1 MLYLMSYG
9 HRREVLKRGD
19 PRLSARGWKVGRGRE
34 IRTPDILLPKQARY
48 QTALYPDLYPP
59 AQAPAPCFRRAHHT
73 HQRRKRQRRSAE
85 IADWRCA
92 KPSTLRAAHGTIICH
107 KHKEYRKMPALV
119 LDGKSLAA
127 QSEADLLRRVARLKE
142 ISGGKTPILATILVG
157 DDPASAT
164 YVKMKGN
171 ACRRVGMDSLAVEM
185 PSSTTTAQLLAK
197 IEELNSNPD
206 VHGILL
212 QHPVPPQVDER
223 ACFDAIALGKDVDG
237 VTCLGFGRMAMGE
250 EAYGCATPQG
260 IMRILE
266 HYKVDIEGKHAV
278 VVGRSP
284 ILGKPMAMMLLQKN
298 ATVTICHSRTRDL
311 PAIVAQADI
320 LVGAVGKPEFIKA
333 AWVKAGAVV
342 VDAGYHPGG
351 VGDIELSALIDKA
364 SAYTP
369 VPGGVGPM
377 TINTL
382 IMQSVESGEKSL
394 G

>member
-1 MLYLMSYG
+1 MSAML
-9 HRREVLKRGD
+9 
-19 PRLSARGWKVGRGRE
+19 
-34 IRTPDILLPKQARY
+34 
-48 QTALYPDLYPP
+48 
-59 AQAPAPCFRRAHHT
+59 
-73 HQRRKRQRRSAE
+73 
-85 IADWRCA
+85 
-92 KPSTLRAAHGTIICH
+92 
-107 KHKEYRKMPALV
+107 
-119 LDGKSLAA
+119 LDGKSLAGK
-127 QSEADLLRRVARLKE
+127 SEAELLQRVEALKAK
-142 ISGGKTPILATILVG
+142 SGGKTPILATILVG

-171 ACRRVGMDSLAVEM
+171 ACRRVGMESLAVEL
-185 PSSTTTAQLLAK
+185 PAATTTEELLAK
-197 IEELNSNPD
+197 IEELNGNPD

-212 QHPVPPQVDER
+212 QHPVPSQIDER
-223 ACFDAIALGKDVDG
+223 ACFDAIDLAKDVDG

-250 EAYGCATPQG
+250 AAYGCATPQG

-266 HYKVDIEGKHAV
+266 AYGVDIEGKHAV

-284 ILGKPMAMMLLQKN
+284 ILGKTMAMMLLQKN
-298 ATVTICHSRTRDL
+298 ATVTICHSRTTDL
-311 PAIVAQADI
+311 PAIIAQADI

-333 AWVKAGAVV
+333 DWVKDGAVV

-351 VGDIELSALIDKA
+351 VGDIELSKLTGKA

-394 G
+394 A

>member
-1 MLYLMSYG
+1 MS
-9 HRREVLKRGD
+9 
-19 PRLSARGWKVGRGRE
+19 
-34 IRTPDILLPKQARY
+34 
-48 QTALYPDLYPP
+48 
-59 AQAPAPCFRRAHHT
+59 
-73 HQRRKRQRRSAE
+73 
-85 IADWRCA
+85 
-92 KPSTLRAAHGTIICH
+92 
-107 KHKEYRKMPALV
+107 ALV

-127 QSEADLLRRVARLKE
+127 KTEAELLARVERLKE
-142 ISGGKTPILATILVG
+142 KSGGKTPILATILVG

-164 YVKMKGN
+164 YVRMKGN
-171 ACRRVGMDSLAVEM
+171 ACRRVGMDSMAVEL
-185 PSSTTTAQLLAK
+185 PSSTTTEELLAK
-197 IEELNSNPD
+197 IGELNGNPD

-212 QHPVPPQVDER
+212 QHPVPEQIDER

-250 EAYGCATPQG
+250 DAYGCATPQG
-260 IMRILE
+260 IMRILDSYDIE
-266 HYKVDIEGKHAV
+266 IEGKHAV

-284 ILGKPMAMMLLQKN
+284 ILGKPMAMMLLQRN

-311 PAIVAQADI
+311 PSIVAQADI
-320 LVGAVGKPEFIKA
+320 VVGAVGKPEFIRA
-333 AWVKAGAVV
+333 DWVKEGAVV
-342 VDAGYHPGG
+342 IDAGYHPGG
-351 VGDIELSALIDKA
+351 VGDIELSALVDKA